1 MRFERRATYQ
11 ASGVL
16 IVEGAGTAWS
26 RDSYYM
32 VGGGR
37 RENMGNSEERFRHTM
52 VEDED
57 RKLQGRM
64 SERAS
69 DYRLDEVSVAADNG

>member
-1 MRFERRATYQ
+1 M
-11 ASGVL
+11 
-16 IVEGAGTAWS
+16 EGAGTTWS

-37 RENMGNSEERFRHTM
+37 RENRGNSEERFRHTM

-57 RKLQGRM
+57 RKLQGLM

-69 DYRLDEVSVAADNG
+69 DYRLDEVSVAADYG